1 LKPKALRE
9 MIRRDYHV
17 GMKLLSCHHA
27 KRKTLEILDGID
39 GEQYKHTRKYANAL
53 LHWNQGC
60 SPYIQRDGVFFQRMY
75 VSLAACKQGFLAGCR
90 LMICVDA
97 CFLKGKWGGQL
108 HATVA
113 RDSNDDIFP
122 IAYVVCESEIRETWT

>member
-1 LKPKALRE
+1 
-9 MIRRDYHV
+9 
-17 GMKLLSCHHA
+17 
-27 KRKTLEILDGID
+27 
-39 GEQYKHTRKYANAL
+39 
-53 LHWNQGC
+53 
-60 SPYIQRDGVFFQRMY
+60 MY

-90 LMICVDA
+90 LMICVDV